1 MAVKIRLTRQGG
13 KKKPFYRIVVA
24 DSEAPRD
31 GSFIE
36 VVGNYNPMLNP
47 PKVDLDSER
56 ISFWLKQGATPTQ
69 TVRQIIKKAGKDA
82 TKAA

>member
-31 GSFIE
+31 GSFLE
-36 VVGNYNPMLNP
+36 VVGLYNPMSNP
-47 PKVDLDSER
+47 PKVELKDDR
-56 ISFWLKQGATPTQ
+56 VSFWLGKGATPTD
-69 TVRQIIKKAGKDA
+69 TVRQIIKKAQKSE
-82 TKAA
+82 KAA

>member
-31 GSFIE
+31 GSFLE
-36 VVGNYNPMLNP
+36 VVGIYNPMSNP
-47 PKVDLDSER
+47 PQVELKDDRV
-56 ISFWLKQGATPTQ
+56 SFWLGKGATPTD
-69 TVRQIIKKAGKDA
+69 TVRQIIKKAQKSE
-82 TKAA
+82 KAA